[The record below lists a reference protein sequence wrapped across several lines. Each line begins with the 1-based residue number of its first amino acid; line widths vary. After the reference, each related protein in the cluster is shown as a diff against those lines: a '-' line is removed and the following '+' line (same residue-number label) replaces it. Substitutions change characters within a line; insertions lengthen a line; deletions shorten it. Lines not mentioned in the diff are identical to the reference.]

1 MNKLISVCLATYNGE
16 KYLKEQLDSIKKQTY
31 KNFELIVQDDLSKDK
46 TLEILQNYEGLDI
59 QIYKNKKN
67 MGYIKNFE
75 SLLKKASGEYIAICD
90 QDDIWEPNK
99 LEILINNIKENSLIY
114 SDSLLIDGYGNSLH
128 KTLSQKLKN
137 NFIDSYSALNF
148 LYDNSVS
155 AHAMLFKRELLQ
167 HIFPFPKTTYFD
179 AWIAANAANTG
190 SVKYID
196 KTLVMY
202 RQHSTNT
209 LGNVKK
215 TKNKI
220 RKTLKNKVQKK
231 EQEVKNTLEK
241 IKEFVKI
248 SSLKK
253 DDLKLLLTLQKYYE
267 GFDNRW
273 FSFKMFVFL
282 YKNKEKLFPITTK
295 NKFSLIL
302 KKAIGK
308 KLYKVAPFL

>member
-1 MNKLISVCLATYNGE
+1 MNQLISVCLATYNGE

-46 TLEILQNYEGLDI
+46 TLEILQNYEGLNI
-59 QIYKNKKN
+59 QVYKNKKN

-75 SLLKKASGEYIAICD
+75 SLLKKANGEYIAICD
-90 QDDIWEPNK
+90 QDDVWELDK

-114 SDSLLIDGYGNSLH
+114 SDSLLIDGYGNSLD

-155 AHAMLFKRELLQ
+155 AHAMLFKKELLQ
-167 HIFPFPKTTYFD
+167 HIFPFPNVTYFD

-190 SVKYID
+190 SVKYIN

-215 TKNKI
+215 TKKKI
-220 RKTLKNKVQKK
+220 TKTIQNKVQKK
-231 EQEVKNTLEK
+231 EQNVKNTSEK

-267 GFDNRW
+267 GFDKRW